1 MNIHQ
6 RVKPDGRAVVLSFSD
21 ASIDETYGEL
31 FCMPLRR
38 DMGAVERASH
48 VTDYD
53 GFRIE
58 IVPITGIDGTGT
70 STSTSTLALQLLQ
83 QSAEYRRTQLTT
95 ALACLTETV

>member
-6 RVKPDGRAVVLSFSD
+6 RVKSDGRAVVLSFSE

-58 IVPITGIDGTGT
+58 IVPITSIDGA